1 MLISFIPY
9 NRIYNNV
16 PRTQNNP
23 TFEAKGKP
31 LTLEYIVENHEK
43 LLPERVLN
51 AVKNVLKEKINPLP
65 SLKEIHT
72 EVYKPLLEC
81 MTLSQAKF
89 IFPEFRKINDEVV
102 FEHNSARAKNFKEHV
117 GDNFPLKMLQE
128 YWAKFRNKDDIAKDF
143 GLNSRSSID
152 WALKNIEFVCYDKNY
167 KTLVKASDEIGNRSM
182 ASKTKA
188 WNASHQE
195 EMYARNKKAAQSCKT
210 EEFRKEQ
217 SERMK
222 KYDEK
227 HPERREKIAKS
238 SKDAWDLCPEI
249 KEAMKEYT
257 KTLPTYIR
265 GVLKKDHNHIP
276 LTTNEIKIKMGFFKG
291 FWEKYPEFKEQF
303 KKARNQKL
311 D

>member
-1 MLISFIPY
+1 MLVSFIQY
-9 NRIYNNV
+9 NRYYNNV
-16 PRTQNNP
+16 PKSPNNL

-31 LTLEYIVENHEK
+31 ISLEYIVENHKK
-43 LLPERVLN
+43 LLPERVLD
-51 AVKNVLKEKINPLP
+51 AVKNILKEKNNPLP
-65 SLKEIHT
+65 SLKEIHF
-72 EVYKPLLEC
+72 EVYRPLLEC
-81 MTLSQAKF
+81 KTLSQAKF
-89 IFPEFRKINDEVV
+89 MFPEFRKINDEVV
-102 FEHNSARAKNFKEHV
+102 FEHDSVRAKNFNERV

-143 GLNSRSSID
+143 GLKSRSSID
-152 WALKNIEFVCYDKNY
+152 WALKNIEFVGYDKNY
-167 KTLVKASDEIGNRSM
+167 KTLVKASNEVENEIM

-210 EEFRKEQ
+210 EKFKKEQ

-222 KYDEK
+222 EYDEK

-238 SKDAWDLCPEI
+238 SKAAWDLCPEI

-257 KTLPTYIR
+257 KNLAPYIR
-265 GVLKKDHNHIP
+265 GILKKDYNHIP
-276 LTTNEIKIKMGFFKG
+276 LNANEIKIKMGFFKG